1 MSNTKRCPTCHA
13 VLPDMFHEPWCRTA
27 RWRHAGEIAAY
38 LAALAFFAY
47 MWAMELMS

>member
-1 MSNTKRCPTCHA
+1 MKARN
-13 VLPDMFHEPWCRTA
+13 
-27 RWRHAGEIAAY
+27 RWRTSAEIAAY